1 MQEYWAKHDLILV
14 DQKFEFGL
22 DDEGYVMLAD
32 EITCDSQR
40 LWDKDGKSLDKDV
53 FRKGNDMDKV
63 SDVYNYIHGL
73 IGADSIA

>member
-1 MQEYWAKHDLILV
+1 
-14 DQKFEFGL
+14 
-22 DDEGYVMLAD
+22 MLAD